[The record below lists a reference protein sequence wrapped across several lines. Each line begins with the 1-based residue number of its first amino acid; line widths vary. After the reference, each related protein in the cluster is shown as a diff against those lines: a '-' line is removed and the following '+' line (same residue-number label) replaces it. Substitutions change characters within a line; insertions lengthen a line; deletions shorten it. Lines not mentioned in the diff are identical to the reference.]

1 MKPID
6 KFEFTYNERNILRYC
21 YLAGQLCLY
30 TDPYGLPQRIG
41 LDLISTDS
49 NPKAKVYGLPPIME
63 IFAKRYND
71 RKLTNYFTYE
81 EYLKQTEIQKYI
93 IELGLDIDKFWF
105 LLLFAYDFS
114 ESICISGIDLAD
126 SAYDQL
132 QELIEIITSHVEKF
146 DGQTGTTL
154 DTDIKMEIR
163 VKGVKRVIAIDN
175 PTALH
180 FIADTCAKRMKE
192 ENAEDWTCLRYQKLK
207 DDSKFLSDSLYIYY
221 FATMFLKFFDTQESV
236 KIFRKKGAKHS
247 IKERVLIS
255 RLIYFTKLSKKEF
268 WLTDDEILKSFLKQ
282 YKESDF
288 WNRTSNIY
296 PEFL

>member
-1 MKPID
+1 
-6 KFEFTYNERNILRYC
+6 
-21 YLAGQLCLY
+21 
-30 TDPYGLPQRIG
+30 
-41 LDLISTDS
+41 
-49 NPKAKVYGLPPIME
+49 
-63 IFAKRYND
+63 
-71 RKLTNYFTYE
+71 
-81 EYLKQTEIQKYI
+81 
-93 IELGLDIDKFWF
+93 
-105 LLLFAYDFS
+105 
-114 ESICISGIDLAD
+114 
-126 SAYDQL
+126 
-132 QELIEIITSHVEKF
+132 
-146 DGQTGTTL
+146 
-154 DTDIKMEIR
+154 
-163 VKGVKRVIAIDN
+163 
-175 PTALH
+175 
-180 FIADTCAKRMKE
+180 MKE
-192 ENAEDWTCLRYQKLK
+192 QLINMKRTTNPARNGFISFNDDEMSLYLRKINSIPSLTSEEEKEVAQKYQKLK